1 MTRFIKKKLFAL
13 IFILSAASGIVAKFQ
28 SDSDSGTEKIQKL
41 QAELDATE
49 EKNTTKTEKKKEKGT
64 SQDNPKSECDRVMTD
79 VTLNRVVDGDT
90 LEVTGT
96 DGTVLK
102 VRMIGMDTP
111 ESVSS
116 NQNKNSEYGKIASD
130 YTKKILKEGSVL
142 YLEYTDKK
150 NDQYGRELAYVWTK
164 NTGKRTDKEIKKY
177 CVNAKLVAQGYARPY
192 FEQDNRF
199 YKDNFRKY
207 FKLAKK
213 QKRGLF
219 QYGSESKIWK

>member
-1 MTRFIKKKLFAL
+1 M
-13 IFILSAASGIVAKFQ
+13 V
-28 SDSDSGTEKIQKL
+28 E
-41 QAELDATE
+41 
-49 EKNTTKTEKKKEKGT
+49 
-64 SQDNPKSECDRVMTD
+64 

-90 LEVTGT
+90 LEVTGA
-96 DGTVLK
+96 DGSVLK

-116 NQNKNSEYGKIASD
+116 SQEKNSEYGKIASD

-164 NTGKRTDKEIKKY
+164 NTEKRTDKEIKKY

-192 FEQDNRF
+192 YEQDNRF